1 MPFSPSCVK
10 QKNEI
15 LGNNFAVQVKYEV
28 DELSMLK
35 FLSCGNDAIQGSVRD
50 VSKPRTPQLSS
61 GGPPR
66 QSSRRGS
73 MARLGPRVCKCF
85 GSTPSGGPATA
96 PLRRRVPSAGNY
108 RLRKAIT
115 TCVCHA
121 LCETRPLPASRID
134 RWQIQER
141 KSPAGET
148 HGAARS
154 GGELGIRTPDTLR
167 GYTRLAGEH
176 LRPLG
181 QLSGKGA

>member
-10 QKNEI
+10 QKIEI

-35 FLSCGNDAIQGSVRD
+35 FLSCGNDAIQGSARD
-50 VSKPRTPQLSS
+50 ASKPRTPQLTS
-61 GGPPR
+61 GPSAPKFAT
-66 QSSRRGS
+66 GS

-85 GSTPSGGPATA
+85 GSTPSGGSATA